1 MIKVYFSDILIDE
14 GDNMQFREITR
25 DEYHDFWGNHPIK
38 TFLSAP
44 EIGELRKSN
53 GWDLYY
59 VGVEDDKKLV
69 AAAMLVSHKR
79 HFGKYEFYSPRG
91 VLVDYENETLL
102 HYFLDEIKNFVKNH
116 RGYIFRMDP
125 YVIYKERDIDGN
137 IVEGGVDH
145 SKLVSYL
152 LDFGFKKVA
161 IADMEQ
167 VGWMFSLPLEGKT
180 KEQILKEMKPNTRN
194 TIRKTEKIGITV
206 KELGYDEL
214 ERFQN
219 IMIETGARKNFSVRS
234 VDYYK
239 KMYELFHEKGEVKYY
254 VTELDLVQYQK
265 KLEDDKQTALDKL
278 SKLSDAKYNEGQ
290 KKNLENEIH
299 SYEKRI
305 QEAEEIRKEKNTDVI
320 TLSGSMFMIIQPEII
335 YLSSGNYEEFMKF
348 NSQYLL
354 QWMMIQYGIEHGF
367 KKHNF
372 YGIPANINEHP
383 KDYGIYEFKRGFNGI
398 VEELIGEFELPI
410 TWHYYLMK
418 LIHKIRK

>member
-1 MIKVYFSDILIDE
+1 
-14 GDNMQFREITR
+14 MQFREITR
-25 DEYHDFWGNHPIK
+25 DEYHDFWENHSLK

-53 GWDLYY
+53 GWDVYY

-145 SKLVSYL
+145 SKVVSYL

-418 LIHKIRK
+418 LIHKIKK

>member
-1 MIKVYFSDILIDE
+1 
-14 GDNMQFREITR
+14 MQFREITKE
-25 DEYHDFWGNHPIK
+25 EYHDFWGNHPLK

-53 GWDLYY
+53 GWDVYY

-137 IVEGGVDH
+137 IVEGGVNH

>member
-1 MIKVYFSDILIDE
+1 
-14 GDNMQFREITR
+14 MQFREITR
-25 DEYHDFWGNHPIK
+25 DEYHDFWENHSLK

-53 GWDLYY
+53 GWDVYY

-418 LIHKIRK
+418 LIHKIKK